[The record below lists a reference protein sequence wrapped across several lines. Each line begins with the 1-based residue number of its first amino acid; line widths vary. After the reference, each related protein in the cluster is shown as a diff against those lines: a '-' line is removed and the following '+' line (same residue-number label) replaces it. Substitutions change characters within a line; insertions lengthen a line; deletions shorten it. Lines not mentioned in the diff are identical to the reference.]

1 MTDILEYSKG
11 TDKLENREDFLFQ
24 LLNDLDN
31 ESYQLFSEI
40 MDLGDTSY
48 YKIDNLYSRV
58 KYIRDI
64 YNKTVE
70 SFKYVG
76 KIEQSSYDYA
86 AMRFQLKRLLTAVTT
101 VYAFMCN
108 VLLGISAFVLL
119 NQRAS
124 EDFVNELVYINS
136 RMDKFNEE
144 QLRKIGSTI
153 DNCTRLLEKK
163 LEDMNPSG
171 DLFRIINDGSLEVTQ
186 VNGFIVAYIE
196 ELIDYDTIDTLSDK
210 LKGMMISIL
219 QKDLNIDSDNL
230 QELLEHAKRLNN
242 DGLKLIKEYK

>member
-1 MTDILEYSKG
+1 
-11 TDKLENREDFLFQ
+11 
-24 LLNDLDN
+24 
-31 ESYQLFSEI
+31 
-40 MDLGDTSY
+40 
-48 YKIDNLYSRV
+48 
-58 KYIRDI
+58 
-64 YNKTVE
+64 
-70 SFKYVG
+70 
-76 KIEQSSYDYA
+76 
-86 AMRFQLKRLLTAVTT
+86 MRFQLKRLLTAVTT

-108 VLLGISAFVLL
+108 ALLGISAFVLL

-144 QLRKIGSTI
+144 QLRKSGSTI

>member
-1 MTDILEYSKG
+1 
-11 TDKLENREDFLFQ
+11 
-24 LLNDLDN
+24 
-31 ESYQLFSEI
+31 
-40 MDLGDTSY
+40 
-48 YKIDNLYSRV
+48 
-58 KYIRDI
+58 
-64 YNKTVE
+64 
-70 SFKYVG
+70 
-76 KIEQSSYDYA
+76 
-86 AMRFQLKRLLTAVTT
+86 
-101 VYAFMCN
+101 
-108 VLLGISAFVLL
+108 
-119 NQRAS
+119 
-124 EDFVNELVYINS
+124 
-136 RMDKFNEE
+136 MDKFNEE